1 VTRVAIVGGGIAGIA
16 AALRVVERAPTATVT
31 LLEAGTR
38 LGGIIGTERR
48 DGFVVDLGPDSF
60 ITEKPWALALCD
72 RLGIAGDLV
81 GTREGDRRTHVA
93 LGDRLHSLPDGF
105 LMLAPT
111 ALAPLV
117 QSPLFTW
124 RGKLRMALDL
134 VVLPRRFGGDE
145 SIADFVRRRL
155 GREALERVADPL
167 LSGIYTGDPERLSV
181 ASTMPRFR
189 ELETVHGSVI
199 VGLRRTA
206 KATRGVA
213 GARYG
218 LFVAHKDGM
227 GALVD
232 ALAARL
238 PAGAVR
244 LGARV
249 DRLEQTGGGWRLHI
263 AGAAVD
269 ADAVVLACP
278 AHASAAL
285 MAPLDSLLAA
295 TLAGIPY
302 ASSAIV
308 TLAVRTSDLPR
319 GLPGFGFVVPAV
331 EGRDLLACTFSSRK
345 WAGRAPEG
353 FELLRAFVGGVRR
366 PEMVD
371 RDDATLVSAVRADL
385 ARWVGLTGD
394 PVWTRVDRWRQAMPQ
409 YELGHAER
417 LATIDA
423 RLAAFPRLRLA
434 GNAYRGIGIPD
445 SVHSGEVAADTLLGL
460 A

>member
-1 VTRVAIVGGGIAGIA
+1 MTHIAIVGGGIAGMA
-16 AALRVVERAPTATVT
+16 AALRVVERAPSASVT
-31 LLEAGTR
+31 LLEAGAR
-38 LGGIIGTERR
+38 LGGTIATERR
-48 DGFVVDLGPDSF
+48 DGFVVELGPESF

-72 RLGIAGDLV
+72 RLGLAGDLI

-93 LGDRLHSLPDGF
+93 LGDRLHALPDGF
-105 LMLAPT
+105 FMLAPT
-111 ALAPLV
+111 SLVPLL

-181 ASTMPRFR
+181 AATMPRFR
-189 ELETVHGSVI
+189 ELETTHGSVI

-206 KATRGVA
+206 TATRGVA

-218 LFVAHKDGM
+218 LFVTHKDGM

-238 PAGAVR
+238 PEGAVR
-244 LGARV
+244 LDARV
-249 DRLEQTGGGWRLHI
+249 DRLEQTAGGWRLHT

-269 ADAVVLACP
+269 ADAVVLACS
-278 AHASAAL
+278 AYASAEL
-285 MAPLDSLLAA
+285 LAPFDGLLAA
-295 TLAGIPY
+295 TLAGITY

-308 TLAVRTSDLPR
+308 TLAVRTSDLPH

-331 EGRDLLACTFSSRK
+331 ERRDLLACTFSSRK

-371 RDDATLVSAVRADL
+371 RDDAALVSAARAEL
-385 ARWVGLTGD
+385 AHWVGLTGE

-417 LATIDA
+417 LATIDG
-423 RLAAFPRLRLA
+423 RLAALPRLKLA

-445 SVHSGEVAADTLLGL
+445 SIHSGEAAVDDLLGL

>member
-1 VTRVAIVGGGIAGIA
+1 MRVAIVGGGIAGIA
-16 AALRVVERAPTATVT
+16 AALRVIERAPSATVT
-31 LLEAGTR
+31 LLEGGTR
-38 LGGIIGTERR
+38 LGGTIATERR

-72 RLGIAGDLV
+72 RLGLAGDLI

-111 ALAPLV
+111 SVGPFV
-117 QSPLFTW
+117 QSSLFTW
-124 RGKLRMALDL
+124 AGKLRMALDL
-134 VVLPRRFGGDE
+134 IVPPRRFGGDE

-181 ASTMPRFR
+181 AATMPRFR
-189 ELETVHGSVI
+189 ELETTHGSVI

-206 KATRGVA
+206 QATRGVA

-218 LFVAHKDGM
+218 LFVSHKDGM

-232 ALAARL
+232 AFAARL

-249 DRLEQTGGGWRLHI
+249 ERLERTSGGWRVHA
-263 AGAAVD
+263 AGAPVD
-269 ADAVVLACP
+269 ADAVVLACS
-278 AHASAAL
+278 AYASAEL
-285 MAPLDSLLAA
+285 LAPLDSLLAA
-295 TLAGIPY
+295 TLAGITY

-308 TLAVRTSDLPR
+308 TFAVRSSDLPR

-331 EGRDLLACTFSSRK
+331 ERRDLLACTFSSRK
-345 WAGRAPEG
+345 WVGRAPEG

-366 PEMVD
+366 PELVD
-371 RDDATLVSAVRADL
+371 RDDAALVSAVRADL
-385 ARWVGLTGD
+385 ARWVGLAGE
-394 PVWTRVDRWRQAMPQ
+394 PVWTRVDRWRRAMPQ

-417 LATIDA
+417 LATIEQ
-423 RLAAFPRLRLA
+423 RLAAFPQLELA

-445 SVHSGEVAADTLLGL
+445 SVHSGEAAADALLGL

>member
-1 VTRVAIVGGGIAGIA
+1 MNVAIVGGGIAGIA
-16 AALRVVERAPTATVT
+16 AALRVVERAPSATVT
-31 LLEAGTR
+31 LLEAGGR
-38 LGGIIGTERR
+38 LGGTIATERR
-48 DGFVVDLGPDSF
+48 DGFVVDIGPDSF

-72 RLGIAGDLV
+72 RMGLTNDLV

-93 LGDRLHSLPDGF
+93 FGDHLHPLPDGF

-111 ALAPLV
+111 SLAPLAR
-117 QSPLFTW
+117 SGLFSW
-124 RGKLRMALDL
+124 AAKLRMGLDL
-134 VVLPRRFGGDE
+134 VVPPRRTGGDE

-155 GREALERVADPL
+155 GQEALDRVADPL

-181 ASTMPRFR
+181 DSTMPRFR
-189 ELETVHGSVI
+189 ELELVHGSVI

-206 KATRGVA
+206 KATRGIA

-218 LFVAHKDGM
+218 LFVTHKDGM

-232 ALAARL
+232 TLAAHL
-238 PAGAVR
+238 PGGAVR
-244 LGARV
+244 LDARV
-249 DRLEQTGGGWRLHI
+249 DRLERTAGGWRLHT

-269 ADAVVLACP
+269 ADAVVLAC
-278 AHASAAL
+278 SAYATAEL
-285 MAPLDSLLAA
+285 LAPLDSLLAA
-295 TLAGIPY
+295 TLASISY

-308 TLAVRTSDLPR
+308 TLAVRTSDLPH

-331 EGRDLLACTFSSRK
+331 ERRDLLACTFSSRK

-371 RDDATLVSAVRADL
+371 RDDAALVSAVRADL
-385 ARWVGLTGD
+385 ARWIGLGGE
-394 PVWTRVDRWRQAMPQ
+394 PVWTRVDRWRRAMPQ

-417 LATIDA
+417 LATVDA
-423 RLAAFPRLRLA
+423 RMAAFPGLRLA

-445 SVHSGEVAADTLLGL
+445 SVHSGEVAADALLGL